1 MSGAAWMGLGAAL
14 FLLGLA
20 HRLPAVAQG
29 DARFFLALHRP
40 LTRGPWPRFFRLIW
54 LWGTSPPTLALLIVL
69 ALRLR
74 PWWAAP
80 LAYALAAGGER
91 AVKLTLRR
99 PRPFRALAQATL
111 HQPRTPHDPSF
122 PSGDALRVW
131 FLALTLG
138 AAFPGVAWLPPVA
151 VTLAAL
157 VSLGRIALGAH
168 YPLDVLAGSGLG
180 LLAGGGV
187 LYLLGM

>member
-1 MSGAAWMGLGAAL
+1 MSSAAWMALGAAL
-14 FLLGLA
+14 FGLGWA
-20 HRLPAVAQG
+20 HRWPALARS
-29 DARFFLALHRP
+29 DARLCLALHRP
-40 LTRGPWPRFFRLIW
+40 LSRGPWPRFFRLVW
-54 LWGTSPPTLALLIVL
+54 LWGTSPPTLVGLVVL

-80 LAYALAAGGER
+80 LAYALAAGAER

-99 PRPFRALAQATL
+99 PRPFRALPQVAL

-131 FLALTLG
+131 FLTLTLS
-138 AAFPGVAWLPPVA
+138 AAFPSAPWLPPLLTA
-151 VTLAAL
+151 LATL